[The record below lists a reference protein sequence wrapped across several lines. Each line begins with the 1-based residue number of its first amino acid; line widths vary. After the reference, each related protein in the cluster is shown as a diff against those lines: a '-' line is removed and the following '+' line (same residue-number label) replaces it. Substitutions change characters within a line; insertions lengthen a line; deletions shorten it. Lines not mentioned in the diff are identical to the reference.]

1 MLKKF
6 GCNAVYMDSTHKT
19 NAYDFFLTTLLII
32 DDYGEGIPVGWM
44 VSNKE
49 EKLMIICFLQAI
61 RKKSGVIHPHWF
73 MSDDAEQYYSAW
85 TYVFG
90 IGGTKKVLCA
100 WHVDRVWRKD
110 LNLHIKSQTKRIE
123 IYHQL
128 RILLAERTESQFRVM
143 LQEFLTYIHKYYIEF
158 YIYFSTYYCKRVEQ
172 WASCYR

>member
-6 GCNAVYMDSTHKT
+6 CCNAVCMDSTHKT

-85 TYVFG
+85 TY
-90 IGGTKKVLCA
+90 
-100 WHVDRVWRKD
+100 RVWYWW
-110 LNLHIKSQTKRIE
+110 HQKSSVCMACGSSMAKRP
-123 IYHQL
+123 
-128 RILLAERTESQFRVM
+128 
-143 LQEFLTYIHKYYIEF
+143 
-158 YIYFSTYYCKRVEQ
+158 
-172 WASCYR
+172 